1 MSQSTDVVSNVP
13 HAAPPAPPIHRAEQV
28 RHRRGLALAII
39 VTCQLMLIL
48 DVTVMNVALPRI
60 QADLHFSATGLAW
73 VMSSYTLTYGGL
85 LLLGGRA
92 GDLLGR
98 RRTFVAGI
106 ALFTLAS
113 LAGGLATSASWLLV
127 ARVLQGVGAAIAGP
141 STIALIATTFAEPR
155 ERLRALA
162 VLSGVASGGFA
173 IGLIVGGILTEAA
186 TWRWV
191 LFINVP
197 FGVAATVLA
206 PRFVPEAATAA
217 GPAGAAAGAPAAGAS
232 AAGAARTGPAGLDLP
247 GAVTATAGVASLVYA
262 FIEAATNGWS
272 GSRTVIPLT
281 AGIVLLAAFLAIEVR
296 ARRPLMPLRL
306 FADRNRAAGYAIF
319 FLAPA
324 AMMSMFF
331 FLTQFL
337 QDVRGF
343 GALATGFAFLPMAIG
358 MFAMTRLIPHLL
370 PRFGPKP
377 LVVSGSLLVIGGL
390 VWLTQLTPDSG
401 YAAAV
406 FGPMLM
412 MGVGGGTSFVPLTPV
427 IMAEVAPQDAG
438 AASGVLQTMQQTGSS
453 LGLAVL
459 VTIFGT
465 AVRHAAPGAPA
476 HETLVSGMTAA
487 FAAATAFA
495 ALIVVVA
502 LTFRST
508 RADQHRSNVA

>member
-1 MSQSTDVVSNVP
+1 LSQSTL
-13 HAAPPAPPIHRAEQV
+13 AAPPIHRAEQV
-28 RHRRGLALAII
+28 PHRRGLALAII

-48 DVTVMNVALPRI
+48 DATVMNVALPRI

-92 GDLLGR
+92 GDILGR
-98 RRTFVAGI
+98 RRMFVAGI

-113 LAGGLATSASWLLV
+113 LAGGLATSASWLLI
-127 ARVLQGVGAAIAGP
+127 ARVLQGVGAAVAGP
-141 STIALIATTFAEPR
+141 STIALIATTFTEPR
-155 ERLRALA
+155 ERLRALS

-173 IGLIVGGILTEAA
+173 IGLIVGGILTEVAS
-186 TWRWV
+186 WRWV

-197 FGVAATVLA
+197 FGLAATVLA
-206 PRFVPEAATAA
+206 PRFVRDVPVGRDVPAGGATA
-217 GPAGAAAGAPAAGAS
+217 GG
-232 AAGAARTGPAGLDLP
+232 TGRLDLP
-247 GAVTATAGVASLVYA
+247 GAVTATAGVGSLVYA
-262 FIEAATNGWS
+262 FIEAANDGWS
-272 GSRTVIPLT
+272 GVRTVVALT
-281 AGIVLLAAFLAIEVR
+281 AGIALLATFLAVEVR

-343 GALATGFAFLPMAIG
+343 SALATGFAFLPMAAG
-358 MFAMTRLIPHLL
+358 MFTMTRLVPNLL

-377 LVVSGSLLVIGGL
+377 LVVSGSLLVIGAL
-390 VWLTQLTPDSG
+390 VWLTQLTPDSS
-401 YAAAV
+401 YPAAV
-406 FGPMLM
+406 FGPMLLL
-412 MGVGGGTSFVPLTPV
+412 GVGGGTSFVPLTPV
-427 IMAEVAPQDAG
+427 IMAAVAPQDAG
-438 AASGVLQTMQQTGSS
+438 AASGLLQTMQQTGAS

-459 VTIFGT
+459 VTVFGSV
-465 AVRHAAPGAPA
+465 VRHAAPGAPA
-476 HETLVSGMTAA
+476 HQTLVEGMTAA

-495 ALIVVVA
+495 AAIVVVA

-508 RADQHRSNVA
+508 RARQPS